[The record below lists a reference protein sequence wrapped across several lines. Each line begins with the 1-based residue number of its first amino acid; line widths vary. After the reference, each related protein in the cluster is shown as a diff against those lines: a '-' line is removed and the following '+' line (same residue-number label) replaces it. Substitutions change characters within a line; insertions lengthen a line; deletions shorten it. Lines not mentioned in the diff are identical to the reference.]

1 MRNGPEFP
9 GISET
14 SDEQDETRAAPG
26 AGRLI
31 QLAVF
36 LGGFIVT
43 LIVAAALNSAGNT
56 IITEDHR
63 RLTGD
68 AQERVGGGLTD
79 LAESLRTVSAVINLS
94 GSASNDEW
102 KKRILY
108 AAPRLKKFDRVLLI
122 GKDTVGNWQRKDIL
136 EGADDSADVPALAP
150 GAEDQL
156 KSRLGASALNPDATA
171 VLSDLAETPPTDYP
185 GAINIRER
193 PFILAHLLNPQNPD
207 NGIVIGL
214 SRVSKVAGANWLA
227 GQTGIER
234 IVVRDVTA
242 DTRVFGL
249 IRGEGKSVQRV
260 IMPDEGQS
268 FGIGN
273 DKWQL
278 VVDAGAGSKAFFLEG
293 IPVLVLVAGLLLS
306 AAGAMHVR
314 TPPARKAQRLTAMNR
329 ALAEKSSELNTEVTE
344 RARLNNVY
352 RKAERENKAVIDSI
366 SDIIFEVT
374 GEGEIV
380 FLNKAWEKIT
390 GFTVEQ
396 SLQRKLF
403 DMLHPQDQEEQRRNF
418 EQMVKGQ
425 KSAYRVLTRIR
436 TANGTF
442 RSVELAVS
450 MLRLDENRNMRVV
463 GAMTDVEERR
473 RAEKALG
480 EVEKKYKTIVENA
493 AGGIYQ
499 VTPEGQFLSA
509 NPAMARILGYD
520 STEQM
525 LREVKN
531 AHLDIYEDRQE
542 HSRYLGQLEKFG
554 SVKNFENR
562 VRARD
567 GRLVWVNENAR
578 SVKDDEGNILY
589 YEGSME
595 DITRRKEIEIK
606 LREAK
611 IQSDLANRAK
621 SEFLANMSHELRT
634 PLNAIIGFSEI
645 IKDEVLGPM
654 QNRQYWEYAR
664 DIHTSGK
671 GLLKIISEILEI
683 SRIETGERQMVEGV
697 VDISK
702 VGNACVEFLAPKAE
716 AGKLIVA
723 NNLGTSP
730 KIIGEE
736 LAVKQILLNLL
747 SNAIKFTPAGGHIT
761 LSHETDSEGQL
772 RISVTDTGIGLDEE
786 EIVKALSPFGQ
797 VDSTLGRSGSGT
809 GLGLTLV
816 DSLVRMHGGK
826 LELFSQKGLGT
837 TATLIFP
844 AKRVAQ

>member
-1 MRNGPEFP
+1 
-9 GISET
+9 
-14 SDEQDETRAAPG
+14 
-26 AGRLI
+26 
-31 QLAVF
+31 
-36 LGGFIVT
+36 
-43 LIVAAALNSAGNT
+43 
-56 IITEDHR
+56 
-63 RLTGD
+63 
-68 AQERVGGGLTD
+68 
-79 LAESLRTVSAVINLS
+79 
-94 GSASNDEW
+94 
-102 KKRILY
+102 
-108 AAPRLKKFDRVLLI
+108 
-122 GKDTVGNWQRKDIL
+122 
-136 EGADDSADVPALAP
+136 
-150 GAEDQL
+150 
-156 KSRLGASALNPDATA
+156 
-171 VLSDLAETPPTDYP
+171 
-185 GAINIRER
+185 
-193 PFILAHLLNPQNPD
+193 
-207 NGIVIGL
+207 
-214 SRVSKVAGANWLA
+214 
-227 GQTGIER
+227 
-234 IVVRDVTA
+234 
-242 DTRVFGL
+242 
-249 IRGEGKSVQRV
+249 
-260 IMPDEGQS
+260 
-268 FGIGN
+268 
-273 DKWQL
+273 
-278 VVDAGAGSKAFFLEG
+278 
-293 IPVLVLVAGLLLS
+293 LLLS
-306 AAGAMHVR
+306 AAAAIHLR
-314 TPPARKAQRLTAMNR
+314 NRQQQALRLTAASR
-329 ALAEKSSELNTEVTE
+329 ALAEKSSALNTEVTE
-344 RARLNNVY
+344 RARLNNVF

-480 EVEKKYKTIVENA
+480 EVEKKYRTIVENA

-531 AHLDIYEDRQE
+531 AHVDIYEDRQE

-578 SVKDDEGNILY
+578 SVKDDESNILY

-664 DIHTSGK
+664 DIHGSGK

-683 SRIETGERQMVEGV
+683 SRIEAGERQMVEGV

-702 VGNACVEFLAPKAE
+702 VANSCVEFLGPKAE
-716 AGKLIVA
+716 AGKLIVS
-723 NNLGTSP
+723 NNLASSP

-761 LSHETDSEGQL
+761 LSHETDTEGQL

-844 AKRVAQ
+844 AKRVAQEGS